1 VVSVRL
7 TDQGPVLSLA
17 GASLEIAATK
27 TLSLSCDTLRI
38 QAAHDAAV
46 EVGGSLHERVRGSV
60 VREAG
65 KSARTT
71 ACEVTLEASPGGVA
85 IRANDDVD
93 IVGERVRLNSEDP
106 PMPLS
111 WEEFR
116 ARQALSVRVGRVQP
130 RRERCGHVRRDG
142 SAAVCYR
149 GRRCAREARGRDV
162 RVRRRGAGR
171 PSCVR
176 HVFFFIP
183 GPRDA
188 HDDRP
193 HFGRLIER
201 HRSSP
206 RQRARPAVRV
216 DPVGY
221 RSAAGAAAARRGGGA
236 GRRAGSRAP
245 GRSFR

>member
-1 VVSVRL
+1 MDAPDPLPPHDPPLPAAAQAALAPAPRGAPSSHGRVVPLASGRSIEIAEEGAGDHIQVRSAEGQIVVSVRL

-116 ARQALSVRVGRVQP
+116 ARQALSSG
-130 RRERCGHVRRDG
+130 E
-142 SAAVCYR
+142 
-149 GRRCAREARGRDV
+149 
-162 RVRRRGAGR
+162 RRGG
-171 PSCVR
+171 
-176 HVFFFIP
+176 
-183 GPRDA
+183 
-188 HDDRP
+188 
-193 HFGRLIER
+193 E
-201 HRSSP
+201 
-206 RQRARPAVRV
+206 
-216 DPVGY
+216 
-221 RSAAGAAAARRGGGA
+221 RSAALAAGAEEAEAEGA
-236 GRRAGSRAP
+236 DERSRPAQ
-245 GRSFR
+245 